1 MAVQTGSQKAPA
13 AIYLRLSSADGPD
26 SESNSIQNQRA
37 LLHRWAEENGFAVTQ
52 EFVDDGHTGTDFD
65 RPGFRDLSARLLDGS
80 IRCLIVKDLSR
91 LGRNYAQ
98 TGKYLEETFP
108 RLGVRFIAV
117 NDGYDSASNTA
128 SATQMAVFKNVF
140 NDWYAQ
146 EASTKVRA
154 SLAVLKKQGKFLNG
168 QPPYGYSIDAQDRYH
183 LVPNPETAPVV
194 QRIFRQ
200 FLAGDSCK
208 RIAHDLTQ
216 DGIPTP
222 AQYGGMSK
230 SHPDRH
236 FNFQW
241 HPNSIRTMLA
251 NPTYQGDLTQQW
263 TRTVS
268 HKVHERRRL
277 PPEER
282 ITVRDT
288 HAPLVSREGFAQ
300 AQSLLKARRYESAQ
314 QKPGHAHLLT
324 GLAFCADCG
333 SPMYAKKRGKYWYLN
348 CYGYYRDPT
357 LRRCTAHSI
366 REDAVLEAVL
376 AALRREAQSAVD
388 TAALAREKLEELHR
402 ANTGAARLR
411 ELERKRERTRQARL
425 DAYKDKAAG
434 VLTAE
439 DFTYISENLRRE
451 EDALARQIKALQTRQ
466 AQTLNAA
473 QVQRQIENLLRFEMP
488 NKAQLHQLVRRVE
501 IDDDKNI
508 TIEFTFRDPHL

>member
-1 MAVQTGSQKAPA
+1 MAADRESQKTPA

-37 LLHRWAEENGFAVTQ
+37 LLHRWAGENGFLITQ

-65 RPGFRDLSARLLDGS
+65 RPGFRNLSAQLLDGS

-91 LGRNYAQ
+91 LGRNYTE

-128 SATQMAVFKNVF
+128 STTQMAVFKNVF

-154 SLAVLKKQGKFLNG
+154 SLGVLKKQGKFLNG
-168 QPPYGYSIDAQDRYH
+168 QPPYGYSIDPQDRYH

-200 FLAGDSCK
+200 FLAGDTCK
-208 RIAHDLTQ
+208 RIARELTQ

-222 AQYGGMSK
+222 AHYGGMSK
-230 SHPDRH
+230 SHPNR
-236 FNFQW
+236 NFSTTW
-241 HPNSIRTMLA
+241 HPNTIHGMLG
-251 NPTYQGDLTQQW
+251 NPTCCGDLTQQW

-268 HKVHERRRL
+268 HKVHERRRVS
-277 PPEER
+277 PEER

-288 HAPLVSREGFAQ
+288 HEPLISREDFAQ
-300 AQSLLKARRYESAQ
+300 AQELLKTRRYEYEQ
-314 QKPGHAHLLT
+314 QSTGHAHLLT
-324 GLAFCADCG
+324 GLVFCTDCG
-333 SPMYAKKRGKYWYLN
+333 SPMYAKRRGKYWYLN
-348 CYGYYRDPT
+348 CYGYFRDPA
-357 LRRCTAHSI
+357 LHLCTAHSI
-366 REDAVLEAVL
+366 REDTVLEAVL
-376 AALRREAQSAVD
+376 VALRREAQNAVD
-388 TAALAREKLEELHR
+388 TAALAEEKLAALR
-402 ANTGAARLR
+402 RTDTAAARQR
-411 ELERKRERTRQARL
+411 DLERKLEKTKHARL

-439 DFTYISENLRRE
+439 EFTYISQNLRKE
-451 EDALARQIKALQTRQ
+451 EDTLTHQIETLQ
-466 AQTLNAA
+466 AQQKQVLDAA
-473 QVQRQIENLLRFEMP
+473 QIQRQIEQLLQFEEVD
-488 NKAQLHQLVRRVE
+488 KVQLHRLVRRVE
-501 IDDDKNI
+501 VDANKNI
-508 TIEFTFRDPHL
+508 TIEFNFQDPHT